1 MVKCSRAN
9 TTSTTAHTL
18 DFVKMVSW
26 PPSLLSLASFCLGM
40 GQRLLGAINVLLPR
54 IVGVIRPTPQ
64 HNSAG
69 SMDRV
74 HLPDFLVRD
83 GKICHKH

>member
-1 MVKCSRAN
+1 MVKCSRLSLRVQPRTHLICKDGELA
-9 TTSTTAHTL
+9 
-18 DFVKMVSW
+18 
-26 PPSLLSLASFCLGM
+26 SLLSLASFCVGM

-74 HLPDFLVRD
+74 YLPDFLVRD